1 MNYFYFFFFLFLSIL
16 LWIKPLI
23 IFICKKIDEAQ
34 NLHIL
39 GGLTFLIGMAMVIF
53 SINSDWAE
61 RLWILLTLIVGILL
75 CVRGLVVIFF
85 LEKIKKI
92 LPLYLNHYYKFSI
105 PISAVMISLA
115 LFTVTTDYIG
125 PQKNISECKS
135 DDAISVICGVSNPED
150 IVVTPDNKYLLISEF
165 GGIRPYD
172 STKSGGFALLRLS
185 DNKIITPKISF
196 GKNIWGEDS
205 CKQNEIFGPHGI
217 DLVQR
222 EDGSYQLGVINHY
235 PGETIEM
242 FELVQK
248 SEHDTWSFVWRGCIE
263 VPEKYY
269 LNDIALKKD
278 GTFYVSHMYS
288 RDITMTKWLIT
299 ALLKKDSGVILEWN
313 KDSFIEIPNS
323 EGSGPN
329 GITLNESTNNL
340 FISYNQGD
348 RVVKF
353 DLSDNKKLQT
363 FKVESPDNIYINK
376 DSVWLTSLDFQPND
390 AGDCIERPACSLPFS
405 IYEIDRETFV
415 LKNKNSFNKTVF
427 GLPTIALPIENVII
441 MGSFHSDRL
450 GYFTQK

>member
-1 MNYFYFFFFLFLSIL
+1 MNYFYFFFFLFLSLL
-16 LWIKPLI
+16 LWVKPLI
-23 IFICKKIDEAQ
+23 IFICKKIDQAQ

-53 SINSDWAE
+53 SINSAWAE

-75 CVRGLVVIFF
+75 CIRGLVVIFF

-115 LFTVTTDYIG
+115 LFTVSTDYIG

-248 SEHDTWSFVWRGCIE
+248 SEQDIWSFVWRGCVE

-269 LNDIALKKD
+269 LNDVALKKD

-299 ALLKKDSGVILEWN
+299 ALFKKDSGVILEWN

-329 GITLNESTNNL
+329 GITLNELTNNL

-415 LKNKNSFNKTVF
+415 LKNENSFNKTVF
-427 GLPTIALPIENVII
+427 GLPTIAVPIDNTIF

>member
-1 MNYFYFFFFLFLSIL
+1 M
-16 LWIKPLI
+16 
-23 IFICKKIDEAQ
+23 
-34 NLHIL
+34 
-39 GGLTFLIGMAMVIF
+39 
-53 SINSDWAE
+53 
-61 RLWILLTLIVGILL
+61 
-75 CVRGLVVIFF
+75 
-85 LEKIKKI
+85 
-92 LPLYLNHYYKFSI
+92 
-105 PISAVMISLA
+105 
-115 LFTVTTDYIG
+115 
-125 PQKNISECKS
+125 
-135 DDAISVICGVSNPED
+135 
-150 IVVTPDNKYLLISEF
+150 
-165 GGIRPYD
+165 
-172 STKSGGFALLRLS
+172 RLS

-205 CKQNEIFGPHGI
+205 CKHNDVFGPHGI

-390 AGDCIERPACSLPFS
+390 AVDCIERPACSLPFS

>member
-1 MNYFYFFFFLFLSIL
+1 MNYFYFFFFLFLSLL
-16 LWIKPLI
+16 LWVKPLI
-23 IFICKKIDEAQ
+23 IFICRKIDGAQ
-34 NLHIL
+34 NLNLL
-39 GGLTFLIGMAMVIF
+39 GGFTFLIGMAMVIF
-53 SINSDWAE
+53 SLNSDWAE
-61 RLWILLTLIVGILL
+61 RFWILLTLIVGILL
-75 CVRGLVVIFF
+75 CIRGFVVVFF
-85 LEKIKKI
+85 LGKIKKI

-105 PISAVMISLA
+105 PISLAMISLA
-115 LFTVTTDYIG
+115 FFTVTTDYIG

-205 CKQNEIFGPHGI
+205 CKRNDIFGPHGI

-269 LNDIALKKD
+269 LNDVALKKD

-288 RDITMTKWLIT
+288 RNITMTKWLIT

>member
-1 MNYFYFFFFLFLSIL
+1 MNYFYFFFFLFLSLL
-16 LWIKPLI
+16 LWVKPLI
-23 IFICKKIDEAQ
+23 VFICKKIDEAQ

-75 CVRGLVVIFF
+75 CIRGLVVIFF

-105 PISAVMISLA
+105 PISVVMISLA

-205 CKQNEIFGPHGI
+205 CKQNDIFGPHGI
-217 DLVQR
+217 DLVQK

-269 LNDIALKKD
+269 LNDVALKKD

-299 ALLKKDSGVILEWN
+299 ALFKKDSGVILEWN

-427 GLPTIALPIENVII
+427 GLPTIALPIENGII

>member
-1 MNYFYFFFFLFLSIL
+1 
-16 LWIKPLI
+16 
-23 IFICKKIDEAQ
+23 
-34 NLHIL
+34 
-39 GGLTFLIGMAMVIF
+39 MVIF

-75 CVRGLVVIFF
+75 CIRGLVVIFF

-105 PISAVMISLA
+105 PISVVMISLA

-205 CKQNEIFGPHGI
+205 CKQNDIFGPHGI

-248 SEHDTWSFVWRGCIE
+248 SEQDTWSFVWRGCIE

-269 LNDIALKKD
+269 LNDVALKKD

-427 GLPTIALPIENVII
+427 GLPTIAVPIENTIF

>member
-1 MNYFYFFFFLFLSIL
+1 MNYFYFFFFLFLSLL
-16 LWIKPLI
+16 LWVKPLI
-23 IFICKKIDEAQ
+23 VFICKKIDGAQ

-75 CVRGLVVIFF
+75 CIRGLVVIFF

-105 PISAVMISLA
+105 PISVVMISLA

-205 CKQNEIFGPHGI
+205 CKQNDIFGPHGI

-269 LNDIALKKD
+269 LNDVALKKD

-299 ALLKKDSGVILEWN
+299 ALFKKDSGVILEWN

-329 GITLNESTNNL
+329 GITLNELTNNL

-415 LKNKNSFNKTVF
+415 LKNENSFNKTVF
-427 GLPTIALPIENVII
+427 GLPTIAVPIDNTIF

>member
-1 MNYFYFFFFLFLSIL
+1 MNYFYFFFFLFLSLL
-16 LWIKPLI
+16 LWVKPLI
-23 IFICKKIDEAQ
+23 VFICEKIDGAQ

-61 RLWILLTLIVGILL
+61 RLWILLTLMVGILL
-75 CVRGLVVIFF
+75 CIRGLVVIFF

-105 PISAVMISLA
+105 PISVVMISLA

-205 CKQNEIFGPHGI
+205 CKQNDIFGPHGI
-217 DLVQR
+217 DLVQK

-269 LNDIALKKD
+269 LNDVALKKD

-427 GLPTIALPIENVII
+427 GLPTIALPIENGII

>member
-1 MNYFYFFFFLFLSIL
+1 MNYFYFFFFLFLSLL

-23 IFICKKIDEAQ
+23 IYICKKIDEAQ

-39 GGLTFLIGMAMVIF
+39 GCLTFLIGTAMVIF

-75 CVRGLVVIFF
+75 CIRGLVVIFF

-105 PISAVMISLA
+105 PISAIMISLA

-172 STKSGGFALLRLS
+172 SAKSGGFALLRLS

-222 EDGSYQLGVINHY
+222 LDGSYQLGVINHY
-235 PGETIEM
+235 PDETIEM

-248 SEHDTWSFVWRGCIE
+248 SEQDTWSLVWKGCIE

-269 LNDIALKKD
+269 LNDVALKKD

-299 ALLKKDSGVILEWN
+299 ALFKKDSGVILEWN

-415 LKNKNSFNKTVF
+415 LKNENSFNKTVF
-427 GLPTIALPIENVII
+427 GLPTIAVPIENTIF

-450 GYFTQK
+450 GYFTQQ

>member
-1 MNYFYFFFFLFLSIL
+1 MNYFYFFFFLFLSLL
-16 LWIKPLI
+16 LWVKPLI
-23 IFICKKIDEAQ
+23 IFICKKIDQAQ

-75 CVRGLVVIFF
+75 CIRGLVVIFF

-235 PGETIEM
+235 PGETVEM

-248 SEHDTWSFVWRGCIE
+248 SEQDTWSFVWRGCVE

-269 LNDIALKKD
+269 LNDVALKKD

-299 ALLKKDSGVILEWN
+299 ALFKKDSGVILEWN

-329 GITLNESTNNL
+329 GITLNELTNNL

-415 LKNKNSFNKTVF
+415 LKNENSFNKTVF
-427 GLPTIALPIENVII
+427 GLPTIAVPIDNTIF

>member
-1 MNYFYFFFFLFLSIL
+1 MNYFYFFFFLFLSLL

-23 IFICKKIDEAQ
+23 IFICKKIDQAQ

-39 GGLTFLIGMAMVIF
+39 GGLTFLIGTAMVIF

-75 CVRGLVVIFF
+75 CIRGLVVIFF

-217 DLVQR
+217 DLVKR

-248 SEHDTWSFVWRGCIE
+248 SEQDTWSLVWKGCIE

-269 LNDIALKKD
+269 LNDVALKKD

-299 ALLKKDSGVILEWN
+299 ALFKKDSGVILEWN

-329 GITLNESTNNL
+329 GITLNELTNNL

-415 LKNKNSFNKTVF
+415 LKNENSFNKTVF
-427 GLPTIALPIENVII
+427 GLPTIAVPIDNTIF

>member
-1 MNYFYFFFFLFLSIL
+1 MNYFYFFFFLFLSLL
-16 LWIKPLI
+16 LWVKPLI

-75 CVRGLVVIFF
+75 CIRGLVVIFF

-248 SEHDTWSFVWRGCIE
+248 SEQDTWSFVWRGCIE

-269 LNDIALKKD
+269 LNDVALKKD

-299 ALLKKDSGVILEWN
+299 ALFKKDSGVILEWN

>member
-1 MNYFYFFFFLFLSIL
+1 MNYFYFFFFLFLSLL

-75 CVRGLVVIFF
+75 CIRGLVVIFF

-105 PISAVMISLA
+105 PISVAMISLA

-205 CKQNEIFGPHGI
+205 CKQNDIFGPHGI

-269 LNDIALKKD
+269 LNDVALKKD

>member
-1 MNYFYFFFFLFLSIL
+1 MNYFYFFFFLFLSLL
-16 LWIKPLI
+16 LWVKPLI
-23 IFICKKIDEAQ
+23 IFICKKIDQAQ

-53 SINSDWAE
+53 SINSAWAE

-75 CVRGLVVIFF
+75 CIRGLVVIFF

-150 IVVTPDNKYLLISEF
+150 IVVTPDNKYLLISKF

-248 SEHDTWSFVWRGCIE
+248 SEQDTWSFVWRGCVE

-269 LNDIALKKD
+269 LNDVALKKD

-299 ALLKKDSGVILEWN
+299 ALFKKDSGVILEWN

-329 GITLNESTNNL
+329 GITLNELTNNL

-415 LKNKNSFNKTVF
+415 LKNENSFNKTVF
-427 GLPTIALPIENVII
+427 GLPTIAVPIDNTIF

>member
-1 MNYFYFFFFLFLSIL
+1 MNYFYFSFFLFLSLL
-16 LWIKPLI
+16 LWVKPLI
-23 IFICKKIDEAQ
+23 IFICKKIDQAQ

-53 SINSDWAE
+53 SINSAWTE

-75 CVRGLVVIFF
+75 CIRGLVVIFF

-92 LPLYLNHYYKFSI
+92 LPLYINHYYKFSI

-248 SEHDTWSFVWRGCIE
+248 SEQDTWSFVWRGCVE

-269 LNDIALKKD
+269 LNDVALKKD

-299 ALLKKDSGVILEWN
+299 ALFKKDSGVILEWN

-329 GITLNESTNNL
+329 GITLNELTNNL

-415 LKNKNSFNKTVF
+415 LKNENSFNKTVF
-427 GLPTIALPIENVII
+427 GLPTIAVPIDNTIF

>member
-1 MNYFYFFFFLFLSIL
+1 MNYFYFFFFLFLFLL
-16 LWIKPLI
+16 LWVKPLI

-75 CVRGLVVIFF
+75 CIRGLVVIFF

-105 PISAVMISLA
+105 PISVVMISLA

-248 SEHDTWSFVWRGCIE
+248 SEQDTWSFVWRGCVE

-269 LNDIALKKD
+269 LNDVALKKD

-299 ALLKKDSGVILEWN
+299 ALFKKDSGVILEWN

-329 GITLNESTNNL
+329 GITLNELTNNL

-376 DSVWLTSLDFQPND
+376 DSVWLTSLDFQPKD
-390 AGDCIERPACSLPFS
+390 ARNCIDRPACSLPFS

-415 LKNKNSFNKTVF
+415 IKNKNSFNKAAF
-427 GLPTIALPIENVII
+427 GLPTIAVPIENTIFL
-441 MGSFHSDRL
+441 GSFHSDRL

>member
-1 MNYFYFFFFLFLSIL
+1 MNYFYFFFFLFLSLL
-16 LWIKPLI
+16 LWVKPLI
-23 IFICKKIDEAQ
+23 IFICKKIDQAQ
-34 NLHIL
+34 NLHLL

-53 SINSDWAE
+53 SINSAWAE

-75 CVRGLVVIFF
+75 CIRGLVVIFF

-105 PISAVMISLA
+105 PISAVMILLA

-248 SEHDTWSFVWRGCIE
+248 SEQDTWSFVWRGCVE

-269 LNDIALKKD
+269 LNDVALKKD

-299 ALLKKDSGVILEWN
+299 ALFKKDSGVILEWN

-329 GITLNESTNNL
+329 GITLNELTNNL

-415 LKNKNSFNKTVF
+415 LKNENSFNKTVF
-427 GLPTIALPIENVII
+427 GLPTIAVPIDNTIF

>member
-1 MNYFYFFFFLFLSIL
+1 MNYFYFFFFLFLSLL

-23 IFICKKIDEAQ
+23 IYICKKIDEAQ

-53 SINSDWAE
+53 SINSAWAE

-75 CVRGLVVIFF
+75 CIRGLVVIFF

-115 LFTVTTDYIG
+115 LFTVSTDYIG

-248 SEHDTWSFVWRGCIE
+248 SEQDTWSFVWRGCVE

-269 LNDIALKKD
+269 LNDVALKKD

-299 ALLKKDSGVILEWN
+299 ALFKKDSGVILEWN

-329 GITLNESTNNL
+329 GITLNELTNNL

-415 LKNKNSFNKTVF
+415 LKNENSFNKTVF
-427 GLPTIALPIENVII
+427 GLPTIAVPIDNTIF

>member
-1 MNYFYFFFFLFLSIL
+1 
-16 LWIKPLI
+16 
-23 IFICKKIDEAQ
+23 
-34 NLHIL
+34 
-39 GGLTFLIGMAMVIF
+39 MVIF

-75 CVRGLVVIFF
+75 CIRGLVVIFF

-105 PISAVMISLA
+105 PISVVMISLA

-205 CKQNEIFGPHGI
+205 CKQNDIFGPHGI

-299 ALLKKDSGVILEWN
+299 SLLKKNSGVILEWN
-313 KDSFIEIPNS
+313 KDSFIEIPNT

-405 IYEIDRETFV
+405 IYEIDRETFA

>member
-1 MNYFYFFFFLFLSIL
+1 MNYFYFFFFLFLSLL
-16 LWIKPLI
+16 LWVKPLI

-75 CVRGLVVIFF
+75 CIRGLVVIFF

-105 PISAVMISLA
+105 PISVVMISLA

-205 CKQNEIFGPHGI
+205 CKQNDIFGPHGI

-248 SEHDTWSFVWRGCIE
+248 SEQDTWSFVWRGCIE

-427 GLPTIALPIENVII
+427 GLPTIALPIENGII

>member
-1 MNYFYFFFFLFLSIL
+1 MNYFYFFFFLFLSLL
-16 LWIKPLI
+16 LWVKPLI

-39 GGLTFLIGMAMVIF
+39 GGLTFLIGTAMVIF

-75 CVRGLVVIFF
+75 CIRGLVVIFF

-105 PISAVMISLA
+105 PISVVMISLA

-205 CKQNEIFGPHGI
+205 CKQNDIFGPHGI

-269 LNDIALKKD
+269 LNDVALKKD

-313 KDSFIEIPNS
+313 KDSFIEITNS

>member
-1 MNYFYFFFFLFLSIL
+1 MNYFYFFFFLFLSLL
-16 LWIKPLI
+16 LWVKPLI
-23 IFICKKIDEAQ
+23 IFICKKIDQAQ

-75 CVRGLVVIFF
+75 CIRGLVVIFF

-105 PISAVMISLA
+105 PISAIMISLA

-222 EDGSYQLGVINHY
+222 ENGSYQLGVINHY

-248 SEHDTWSFVWRGCIE
+248 SEQDTWSFVWRGCIE

-278 GTFYVSHMYS
+278 GAFYVSHMYS

-299 ALLKKDSGVILEWN
+299 ALFKKDSGVILEWN
-313 KDSFIEIPNS
+313 KNSFIEIPNS

-329 GITLNESTNNL
+329 GIAFNESTNNL

-390 AGDCIERPACSLPFS
+390 AGDCIKRPACSLPFS
-405 IYEIDRETFV
+405 IYEIDKETFV

>member
-1 MNYFYFFFFLFLSIL
+1 MNYFYFFFFLFLSLL
-16 LWIKPLI
+16 LWVKPLI

-75 CVRGLVVIFF
+75 CIRGLVVIFF

-92 LPLYLNHYYKFSI
+92 LSLYLNHYYKFSI

-248 SEHDTWSFVWRGCIE
+248 SEQDTWSFVWRGCIE

-269 LNDIALKKD
+269 LNDVALKKD

-427 GLPTIALPIENVII
+427 GLPTIALPIENGII

>member
-1 MNYFYFFFFLFLSIL
+1 MNYFYFFFFLFLSLL

-23 IFICKKIDEAQ
+23 VFICKKIDGAQ

-75 CVRGLVVIFF
+75 CIRGLVVIFF

-105 PISAVMISLA
+105 PISVVMISLA

-205 CKQNEIFGPHGI
+205 CKQNDIFGPHGI
-217 DLVQR
+217 DLVQK

-248 SEHDTWSFVWRGCIE
+248 SEQDTWSLVWKGCIE

-269 LNDIALKKD
+269 LNDVALKED

-415 LKNKNSFNKTVF
+415 LKNENSFNKTVF
-427 GLPTIALPIENVII
+427 GLPTIAVPIENTIF

>member
-1 MNYFYFFFFLFLSIL
+1 MNYFYFFFFLFLSLL
-16 LWIKPLI
+16 LWVKPLI

-75 CVRGLVVIFF
+75 CIRGLVVIFF

-105 PISAVMISLA
+105 PISVVMISLA

-205 CKQNEIFGPHGI
+205 CKQNDIFGPHGI

-248 SEHDTWSFVWRGCIE
+248 SEQDTWSFVWRGCIE

-313 KDSFIEIPNS
+313 KDSFIEITNS

>member
-1 MNYFYFFFFLFLSIL
+1 MV
-16 LWIKPLI
+16 KPLI

-75 CVRGLVVIFF
+75 CIRGLVVIFF

-105 PISAVMISLA
+105 PISVVMISLA

-205 CKQNEIFGPHGI
+205 CKQNDIFGPHGI

-269 LNDIALKKD
+269 LNDVALKKD

>member
-1 MNYFYFFFFLFLSIL
+1 MNYFYFFFFLFLSL
-16 LWIKPLI
+16 LLLIKPLI

-75 CVRGLVVIFF
+75 CIRGLVVIFF

-105 PISAVMISLA
+105 PISVVMISLA

-242 FELVQK
+242 FELVQE
-248 SEHDTWSFVWRGCIE
+248 SEQDTWSFVWRGCVE

-269 LNDIALKKD
+269 LNDVALKKD

-299 ALLKKDSGVILEWN
+299 ALFKKDSGVILEWN

-329 GITLNESTNNL
+329 GITLNELTNNL

-415 LKNKNSFNKTVF
+415 LKNENSFNKTVF
-427 GLPTIALPIENVII
+427 GLPTIAVPIDNTIF

>member
-1 MNYFYFFFFLFLSIL
+1 MNYFYFFFFLFLSLL
-16 LWIKPLI
+16 LWVKPLI
-23 IFICKKIDEAQ
+23 IFICKKVDEAQ
-34 NLHIL
+34 NLNIL
-39 GGLTFLIGMAMVIF
+39 GGLTFLTGMVMVIF
-53 SINSDWAE
+53 SINYDWAE

-75 CVRGLVVIFF
+75 CMRGLVVIFF

-105 PISAVMISLA
+105 LISVAMISLA
-115 LFTVTTDYIG
+115 FFTVTTDYIG
-125 PQKNISECKS
+125 PQKDISRCES

-150 IVVTPDNKYLLISEF
+150 IVFTPDKKYLLISEF

-185 DNKIITPKISF
+185 DNKIITPEIAF
-196 GKNIWGEDS
+196 DKNMWGEDS
-205 CKQNEIFGPHGI
+205 CMPNDIFGPHGI

-222 EDGSYQLGVINHY
+222 LDGSYQLGVINHY
-235 PGETIEM
+235 PEETIEM
-242 FELVQK
+242 FELVQRP
-248 SEHDTWSFVWRGCIE
+248 EQDTWSFVWRGCVE

-288 RDITMTKWLIT
+288 RDITMTKWLMT

-313 KDSFIEIPNS
+313 KDSFLEIPNS

-329 GITLNESTNNL
+329 GIAFNELTNNL

-348 RVVKF
+348 QVVKF
-353 DLSDNKKLQT
+353 DLSENKKLQT
-363 FKVESPDNIYINK
+363 FKLESPDNIYINK
-376 DSVWLTSLDFQPND
+376 NSIWLTSLDFQPND
-390 AGDCIERPACSLPFS
+390 AGDCIRRPACSLPFS
-405 IYEIDRETFV
+405 IYEIDTETFD
-415 LKNKNSFNKTVF
+415 LKNENSFNKTVF
-427 GLPTIALPIENVII
+427 GLPTIALPVGDAIF
-441 MGSFHSDRL
+441 MGSFHSDRI

>member
-1 MNYFYFFFFLFLSIL
+1 MNYFYFFFFLFLSLL
-16 LWIKPLI
+16 LWVKPLI

-75 CVRGLVVIFF
+75 CIRGLVVIFF

-105 PISAVMISLA
+105 PISVVMISLA

-205 CKQNEIFGPHGI
+205 CKQNDIFGPHGI

-269 LNDIALKKD
+269 LNDVALKKD

-329 GITLNESTNNL
+329 GITLNDSTNNL

>member
-1 MNYFYFFFFLFLSIL
+1 MNYFYFFFFLFLSLL

-23 IFICKKIDEAQ
+23 IYICKKIDEAQ

-39 GGLTFLIGMAMVIF
+39 GGLTFLIGTAMVIF

-75 CVRGLVVIFF
+75 CIRGLVVIFF

-105 PISAVMISLA
+105 PISVVMISLA

-248 SEHDTWSFVWRGCIE
+248 SEQDTWSFVWRGCVE

-269 LNDIALKKD
+269 LNDVALKKD

-299 ALLKKDSGVILEWN
+299 ALFKKDSGVILEWN

-329 GITLNESTNNL
+329 GITLNELTNNL

-415 LKNKNSFNKTVF
+415 LKNENSFNKTVF
-427 GLPTIALPIENVII
+427 GLPTIAVPIDNTIF

>member
-1 MNYFYFFFFLFLSIL
+1 MNYFYFFFFLFLSLL
-16 LWIKPLI
+16 LWVKPLI
-23 IFICKKIDEAQ
+23 IFICKKIDQAQ

-75 CVRGLVVIFF
+75 CIRGLVVIFF

-222 EDGSYQLGVINHY
+222 LDGSYQLGVINHY
-235 PGETIEM
+235 PDETIEM

-248 SEHDTWSFVWRGCIE
+248 SEQDTWSLVWKGCIE

-269 LNDIALKKD
+269 LNDVALKKD

-299 ALLKKDSGVILEWN
+299 ALFKKDSGVILEWN

-329 GITLNESTNNL
+329 GITLNELTNNL

-415 LKNKNSFNKTVF
+415 LKNENSFNKTVF
-427 GLPTIALPIENVII
+427 GLPTIAVPIDNTIF

>member
-1 MNYFYFFFFLFLSIL
+1 MNYFYFFFFLFLSLL
-16 LWIKPLI
+16 LWVKPLI

-75 CVRGLVVIFF
+75 CIRGLVVIFF

-105 PISAVMISLA
+105 PISVVMISLA

-205 CKQNEIFGPHGI
+205 CKQNDIFGPHGI

>member
-1 MNYFYFFFFLFLSIL
+1 MNYFYFFFFLFLSLL
-16 LWIKPLI
+16 LWVKPLI
-23 IFICKKIDEAQ
+23 IFICKKIDGAQ

-75 CVRGLVVIFF
+75 CIRGLVVIFF

-105 PISAVMISLA
+105 PISVAMISLA

-205 CKQNEIFGPHGI
+205 CKQNDIFGPHGI

-248 SEHDTWSFVWRGCIE
+248 SEQDTWSFVWRGCIE

-269 LNDIALKKD
+269 LNDVALKKD

>member
-1 MNYFYFFFFLFLSIL
+1 MNYFYFFFFLFLSLL
-16 LWIKPLI
+16 LWVKPLI

-34 NLHIL
+34 NLHVL

-75 CVRGLVVIFF
+75 CIRGLVVIFF

-105 PISAVMISLA
+105 PISVAMISLA

-185 DNKIITPKISF
+185 DNKIITPKIAF
-196 GKNIWGEDS
+196 GENIWGEDS
-205 CKQNEIFGPHGI
+205 CKQNDIFGPHGI

-248 SEHDTWSFVWRGCIE
+248 SEQDTWSFVWRGCIE

-329 GITLNESTNNL
+329 GITLNDSTNNL

>member
-1 MNYFYFFFFLFLSIL
+1 MNYFYFFFFLFLSLL
-16 LWIKPLI
+16 LWVKPLI

-75 CVRGLVVIFF
+75 CIRGLVVIFF

-105 PISAVMISLA
+105 PISVVMISLA

-205 CKQNEIFGPHGI
+205 CKQNDIFGPHGI
-217 DLVQR
+217 DLVQK

-248 SEHDTWSFVWRGCIE
+248 SEQDTWSFVWRGCIE

-269 LNDIALKKD
+269 LNDVALKKD

-427 GLPTIALPIENVII
+427 GLPTIALPIENGII

>member
-1 MNYFYFFFFLFLSIL
+1 MNYFYFFFFLFLSLL

-75 CVRGLVVIFF
+75 CIRGLVVIFF

-105 PISAVMISLA
+105 PISVVMISLA

-205 CKQNEIFGPHGI
+205 CKQNDIFGPHGI

-269 LNDIALKKD
+269 LNDVALKKD

>member
-1 MNYFYFFFFLFLSIL
+1 MNYFYFFFFLFLSLL
-16 LWIKPLI
+16 LWVKPLI
-23 IFICKKIDEAQ
+23 VFICKKIDGAQ

-75 CVRGLVVIFF
+75 CIRGLVVIFF

-105 PISAVMISLA
+105 PISVVMISLA

-248 SEHDTWSFVWRGCIE
+248 SEQDTWSFVWRGCVE

-269 LNDIALKKD
+269 LNDVALKKD

-299 ALLKKDSGVILEWN
+299 ALFKKDSGVILEWN

-329 GITLNESTNNL
+329 GITLNELTNNL

-415 LKNKNSFNKTVF
+415 LKNENSFNKTVF
-427 GLPTIALPIENVII
+427 GLPTIAVPIDNTIF

>member
-1 MNYFYFFFFLFLSIL
+1 MNYFYFFFFLFLSLL
-16 LWIKPLI
+16 LWVKPLI
-23 IFICKKIDEAQ
+23 VFICKKIDGAQ

-39 GGLTFLIGMAMVIF
+39 GGLTFLIGTAMVIF

-75 CVRGLVVIFF
+75 CIRGLVVIFF

-427 GLPTIALPIENVII
+427 GLPTIALPIENGII

>member
-1 MNYFYFFFFLFLSIL
+1 MNYFYFFFFLFLSLL
-16 LWIKPLI
+16 LWVKPLI
-23 IFICKKIDEAQ
+23 IFICKKIDQAQ

-75 CVRGLVVIFF
+75 CIRGLVVIFF

-105 PISAVMISLA
+105 PISVVMISLA

-269 LNDIALKKD
+269 LNDVALKKD

>member
-1 MNYFYFFFFLFLSIL
+1 MNYFYFFFFLFLSL
-16 LWIKPLI
+16 LLLVKPLI
-23 IFICKKIDEAQ
+23 IFICKKVDEAQ

-75 CVRGLVVIFF
+75 CIRGLVVIFF

-105 PISAVMISLA
+105 PISVVMISLA

-205 CKQNEIFGPHGI
+205 CKQNNIFGPHGI
-217 DLVQR
+217 DFVQR

-269 LNDIALKKD
+269 LNDVALKKD

-288 RDITMTKWLIT
+288 RNITMTKWLIT